1 MKMWQMGLVVASG
14 VVLAGCSHKTDTG
27 MGQAPPLL
35 PETANSGPE
44 MVDSI
49 ADAMGLGKT
58 MECVYK
64 TGEGT
69 QALES
74 AVTVQGQ
81 KFRSTSLMNGV
92 KSYAL
97 SDGEAIYIWS
107 DANNQG
113 MKMTQACLKDMEK
126 NLPAGS
132 SAAVPEDPT
141 ENFKMAK
148 DVSCKEAGAADFS
161 IPAAVSFADQC
172 ALFQQSLEMMKNL
185 PTVPGGY
192 GR

>member
-1 MKMWQMGLVVASG
+1 MKKWQMGLVLASG
-14 VVLAGCSHKTDTG
+14 VFLAGCSH
-27 MGQAPPLL
+27 QAEKGISEVPALL
-35 PETANSGPE
+35 PEAENSGPGA
-44 MVDSI
+44 VDSI
-49 ADAMGLGKT
+49 ADAMGLGRT
-58 MECVYK
+58 MECTYK
-64 TGEGT
+64 SGEGA

-74 AVTVQGQ
+74 SVTVQGK

-107 DANNQG
+107 DASNQG

-126 NLPAGS
+126 NLPPGSAGQ
-132 SAAVPEDPT
+132 VPQDPE

-148 DVSCKEAGAADFS
+148 DVSCKEVGSGDFS
-161 IPAAVSFADQC
+161 VPAAVTFADQC

-185 PTVPGGY
+185 PSVPQGY